1 MYSLNDLLR
10 ALITVI
16 IRYHQSQDPMS
27 AKASCEPSM
36 VSIYGQK
43 DEEVHAS
50 IGSGWTEIPL
60 GDPEQ
65 KATTHDSDRQ
75 EKEWVDQLLLQ
86 STADFTQTLSNMIHE
101 STQQVT
107 TRRSLLHYLLHI
119 ISTLRQHESLSSLEE
134 ASSQLLHITLVDF
147 LKHLQLLFGM
157 NPYRSL
163 PVTFEEKPVDIFGL
177 AGILSQKNS
186 KIARSINELVMSP
199 LNIKQ
204 TTEESTI
211 HLHMECFILRKKV
224 SFLSSHC
231 SKNTALIHAKQD
243 APVILSDLE
252 TSTLHM
258 AEQLALQAKEIER
271 LNGLLR
277 QRTTTVP
284 RLGFT
289 GQFRLFSNEM
299 SLGVGQ
305 ALHCSEEGSGLK

>member
-27 AKASCEPSM
+27 AKATCEPSI
-36 VSIYGQK
+36 VLIYGQK
-43 DEEVHAS
+43 DEEVPVP
-50 IGSGWTEIPL
+50 IGSDWTEIPL
-60 GDPEQ
+60 SESEQ
-65 KATTHDSDRQ
+65 KSTTHDSARH

-86 STADFTQTLSNMIHE
+86 STADFKQTLCKMIEE
-101 STQQVT
+101 STQHIA
-107 TRRSLLHYLLHI
+107 TRRSLLNYLLYVI
-119 ISTLRQHESLSSLEE
+119 LTLRQHESLSSLEE
-134 ASSQLLHITLVDF
+134 ASSQLLHITLVNF
-147 LKHLQLLFGM
+147 LKHLQHLFGM

-163 PVTFEEKPVDIFGL
+163 PVMFEEKSVDIFGL

-186 KIARSINELVMSP
+186 KIARSIDELVMSP

-211 HLHMECFILRKKV
+211 HLHMECFILRTKV
-224 SFLSSHC
+224 NLLSSHLN
-231 SKNTALIHAKQD
+231 KDTALIHAKQE
-243 APVILSDLE
+243 APVISSNTE
-252 TSTLHM
+252 TSVFQM

-277 QRTTTVP
+277 QHTTTVP

-289 GQFRLFSNEM
+289 GQFSLFGNGM
-299 SLGVGQ
+299 NPGFAQ
-305 ALHCSEEGSGLK
+305 ALHRSEEGRGLK